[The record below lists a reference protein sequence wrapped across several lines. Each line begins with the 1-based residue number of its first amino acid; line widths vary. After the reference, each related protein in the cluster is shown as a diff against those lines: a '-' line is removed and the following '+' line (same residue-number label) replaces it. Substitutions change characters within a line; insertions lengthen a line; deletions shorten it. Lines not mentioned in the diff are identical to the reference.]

1 MTPAKTPKKT
11 TVKKQPKPLP
21 ELAPNPFAFEVFEL
35 ASKQR
40 AKSRK
45 IEVLRKYDDPS
56 IRTLFIWNYDN
67 SVITVLPSGE
77 VPYSSLKDEQNT
89 SGTLTTNINQQASTL
104 AYNNTMSM
112 GNAMDLQRDRTT
124 IRKEYTKFYNFI
136 KGGNDKLR
144 SLRRETMFI
153 QILEGLHPLEAEIL
167 CLVKEKN
174 LQSKYKIT
182 HENVMEAYPNIRW
195 GGRGG

>member
-1 MTPAKTPKKT
+1 MTVQKTKKT

-21 ELAPNPFAFEVFEL
+21 ELAPNPFAFEVFDL

-40 AKSRK
+40 AKSKK

-67 SVITVLPSGE
+67 SVITVLPPGE

-89 SGTLTTNINQQASTL
+89 SGTLTTNINQQSNTMAF
-104 AYNNTMSM
+104 NNTMSM
-112 GNAMDLQRDRTT
+112 GNASDLTRDRTT
-124 IRKEYTKFYNFI
+124 IRKEYKKFYNFI

-153 QILEGLHPLEAEIL
+153 QILEGLHPLEAELL

-174 LQSKYKIT
+174 LQSKYKISL
-182 HENVMEAYPNIRW
+182 ENVIEAYPNIRW